1 MPASKKKIKQKLK
14 QKEKKQSS
22 KLNPEIEVEKKIPQ
36 NANDF
41 QQTLDSIANQL
52 SSMNSLGEQVNQYDD
67 EDSASVVPS
76 QLAKKRGI
84 QKIQSKK
91 KKEKQKKNLEKA
103 LSYQERLD
111 TTVVKDLHSQIMKL
125 PEERQ
130 RKHRPVKQSAIKQ

>member
-1 MPASKKKIKQKLK
+1 M
-14 QKEKKQSS
+14 
-22 KLNPEIEVEKKIPQ
+22 NPEIEVEKKIPQ